1 VIDLAV
7 VIRFGLLLVRPGM
20 LVMVAPSLGG
30 TYAPAPVKVATTV
43 LLALVLAPTVSVAP
57 AATDVSLTLIIAR
70 EVVIGLSLG
79 LAVRA
84 LVGAAELG
92 GHLSGYQIGFS
103 YAATI
108 DPVSGVRNSV
118 ITSLYGLLAMLA
130 FFAVNGHHQVL
141 RALVASYDGLPIG
154 GGHVDASLLASVREI
169 LGLIF
174 IAGLRLAA
182 PLVLGA
188 RAELHGHRVSRACR
202 GRPHRA
208 GGNGGH
214 HPAGHRDHRGAIDRN
229 RPAAGGCL
237 QVARC
242 RRSAQNNPPRNDWA
256 TPA

>member
-1 VIDLAV
+1 MIDLAV

-182 PLVLGA
+182 PLVLVLLIV
-188 RAELHGHRVSRACR
+188 EL
-202 GRPHRA
+202 
-208 GGNGGH
+208 
-214 HPAGHRDHRGAIDRN
+214 AI
-229 RPAAGGCL
+229 GL
-237 QVARC
+237 MS
-242 RRSAQNNPPRNDWA
+242 RSAPALNFMAIGYPVRVVVGLIVLAAMVGTIPQVIA
-256 TPA
+256 TIVERSIGIGLQLAAAFR

>member
-7 VIRFGLLLVRPGM
+7 VVRFGLLLVRPGM
-20 LVMVAPSLGG
+20 LVMVAPALGG

-43 LLALVLAPTVSVAP
+43 LLALVLAPTVAVSP
-57 AATDVSLTLIIAR
+57 ASTDVSLTLIIAR

-84 LVGAAELG
+84 IMGAAELG

-154 GGHVDASLLASVREI
+154 GGHVNASLLTSVRDI

-174 IAGLRLAA
+174 IVGVRLAA
-182 PLVLGA
+182 PLVVVLLIV
-188 RAELHGHRVSRACR
+188 ELAVGLMS
-202 GRPHRA
+202 
-208 GGNGGH
+208 
-214 HPAGHRDHRGAIDRN
+214 
-229 RPAAGGCL
+229 
-237 QVARC
+237 
-242 RRSAQNNPPRNDWA
+242 RSAPALNFMAIGYPVRVVVGLIVLAAMVGTIPQVIA
-256 TPA
+256 TVVDRSLGIGLQLAAAFR

>member
-1 VIDLAV
+1 MIDLAV

-43 LLALVLAPTVSVAP
+43 LLALVLAPAVGVSP
-57 AATDVSLTLIIAR
+57 AATDVSLTLIVAR

-84 LVGAAELG
+84 IIGAAELG

-108 DPVSGVRNSV
+108 DPASGVRNSV
-118 ITSLYGLLAMLA
+118 ITSLYGLLGLLA

-154 GGHVDASLLASVREI
+154 GGHIDASLLASVREI
-169 LGLIF
+169 LALIF
-174 IAGLRLAA
+174 IVGVRLAA
-182 PLVLGA
+182 PLVLVLLIV
-188 RAELHGHRVSRACR
+188 ELAVGLMS
-202 GRPHRA
+202 
-208 GGNGGH
+208 
-214 HPAGHRDHRGAIDRN
+214 
-229 RPAAGGCL
+229 
-237 QVARC
+237 
-242 RRSAQNNPPRNDWA
+242 RSAPALNFMAIGYPVRVVVGLIVLAAMVSTLPQVIA
-256 TPA
+256 TVVERSVGIGLQLAAAFR

>member
-1 VIDLAV
+1 MIDLAV

-43 LLALVLAPTVSVAP
+43 LLALVLAPTIAVSP

-141 RALVASYDGLPIG
+141 RALAASYDGLPIG
-154 GGHVDASLLASVREI
+154 GGHIDASLLASVREI

-174 IAGLRLAA
+174 IVGLRLAA
-182 PLVLGA
+182 PLVLVLLIV
-188 RAELHGHRVSRACR
+188 ELAVGLMS
-202 GRPHRA
+202 
-208 GGNGGH
+208 
-214 HPAGHRDHRGAIDRN
+214 
-229 RPAAGGCL
+229 
-237 QVARC
+237 
-242 RRSAQNNPPRNDWA
+242 RSAPALNFMAIGYPVRVVVGLIVLAAVVGTIPQVIA
-256 TPA
+256 TIVEQSLGIGLQLAAAFR

>member
-182 PLVLGA
+182 PLVLVLLIV
-188 RAELHGHRVSRACR
+188 EL
-202 GRPHRA
+202 
-208 GGNGGH
+208 
-214 HPAGHRDHRGAIDRN
+214 AI
-229 RPAAGGCL
+229 GL
-237 QVARC
+237 MS
-242 RRSAQNNPPRNDWA
+242 RSAPALNFMAIGYPVRVVVGLIVLAAMVGTIPQVIA
-256 TPA
+256 TIVERSIGIGLQLAAAFR

>member
-7 VIRFGLLLVRPGM
+7 VVRFGLLLVRPGM
-20 LVMVAPSLGG
+20 LVMVAPALGG

-43 LLALVLAPTVSVAP
+43 LLALVLAPTVSVSP
-57 AATDVSLTLIIAR
+57 ATTDVSLTLIVAR

-84 LVGAAELG
+84 IMGAAELG

-154 GGHVDASLLASVREI
+154 GGHVNASLLTSVREI

-174 IAGLRLAA
+174 IVGVRLAA
-182 PLVLGA
+182 PLVLVLLIV
-188 RAELHGHRVSRACR
+188 ELAVGLMS
-202 GRPHRA
+202 
-208 GGNGGH
+208 
-214 HPAGHRDHRGAIDRN
+214 
-229 RPAAGGCL
+229 
-237 QVARC
+237 
-242 RRSAQNNPPRNDWA
+242 RSA
-256 TPA
+256 PALNFMAIGYPVRVVVGLIALAAMVGTIPQVIASVVERSLGIGLQLAAAFR